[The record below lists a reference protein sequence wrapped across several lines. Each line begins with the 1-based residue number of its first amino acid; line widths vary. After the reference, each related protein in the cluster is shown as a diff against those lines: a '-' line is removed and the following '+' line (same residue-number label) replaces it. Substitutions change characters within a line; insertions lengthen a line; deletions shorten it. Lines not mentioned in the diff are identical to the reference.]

1 MPNSRHLSHTDEM
14 EGMEAGASAFLTSTP
29 PRYEH
34 AQPICSRDTYSLYSL
49 NCYKSTN
56 TDTGDRG
63 DRGDDCRRASDDCR
77 RAPDDS
83 RRAAICQSVVEKMI
97 DLGMELKDV
106 DLLPLGVAI
115 PIREC
120 LWACR
125 SPHIT
130 TTLSPHTLLP

>member
-1 MPNSRHLSHTDEM
+1 LPNSRHLSHTDEM
-14 EGMEAGASAFLTSTP
+14 EGMEAEAEAHLTSPP

-34 AQPICSRDTYSLYSL
+34 TQPFRSRDTYSLYSL
-49 NCYKSTN
+49 NRYKSTN
-56 TDTGDRG
+56 IDTGDRG
-63 DRGDDCRRASDDCR
+63 DRGDDCRRAS
-77 RAPDDS
+77 DDS